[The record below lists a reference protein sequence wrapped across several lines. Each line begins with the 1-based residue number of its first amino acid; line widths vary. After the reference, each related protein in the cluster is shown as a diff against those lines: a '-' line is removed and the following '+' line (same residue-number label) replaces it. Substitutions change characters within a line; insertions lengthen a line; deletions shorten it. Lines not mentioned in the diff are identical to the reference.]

1 MHKQHVGHHLLRV
14 RIRKVIFQHLKEAA
28 EVESERTGL
37 HITVSDLVRQAC
49 VNYLLLHQAQQRLL
63 AVLEAEAEDA
73 IIQALIEMG
82 EIDPDDE
89 EWDDDHEEDEDD
101 DDDSEELP
109 EDIELFHFHEA
120 RLN

>member
-28 EVESERTGL
+28 MIESERTGL

-73 IIQALIEMG
+73 IIEALMEMG
-82 EIDPDDE
+82 ELDPDEEYEDSENDDE
-89 EWDDDHEEDEDD
+89 EADDEFDDDV
-101 DDDSEELP
+101 ELVR
-109 EDIELFHFHEA
+109 FYEA

>member
-28 EVESERTGL
+28 AFESERTGL

-73 IIQALIEMG
+73 IIEALMEMDALDTD
-82 EIDPDDE
+82 EECEDAEDDE
-89 EWDDDHEEDEDD
+89 EAEDEFDDDV
-101 DDDSEELP
+101 ELVR
-109 EDIELFHFHEA
+109 FYEA
-120 RLN
+120 QLN

>member
-49 VNYLLLHQAQQRLL
+49 VNFLLLHQAQQRLL

-82 EIDPDDE
+82 EMESEDDE
-89 EWDDDHEEDEDD
+89 DWGDDDADDEDD
-101 DDDSEELP
+101 DSEDFP
-109 EDIELFHFHEA
+109 DDIELFHFHEA

>member
-1 MHKQHVGHHLLRV
+1 MQKQHVGHHLLRV

-49 VNYLLLHQAQQRLL
+49 VNYLLLHQAQQRLI
-63 AVLEAEAEDA
+63 AVLEGEAEEA

-82 EIDPDDE
+82 ELGPDDE
-89 EWDDDHEEDEDD
+89 DEEDEEDFD
-101 DDDSEELP
+101 FDETEELVR
-109 EDIELFHFHEA
+109 IYEA

>member
-14 RIRKVIFQHLKEAA
+14 RIRKVIFQHLREAA

-49 VNYLLLHQAQQRLL
+49 VNYLLLHQAQMRLL

-82 EIDPDDE
+82 ELEPDDE
-89 EWDDDHEEDEDD
+89 EWDEDEDHDND
-101 DDDSEELP
+101 DTEDFPD
-109 EDIELFHFHEA
+109 DIELFSIHEA